1 MPLPKNDDWITNPPE
16 ALQRLN
22 TVIARIENETGVTVR
37 NFQKIDAVTNDMFR
51 DTTHLT
57 ALVGRDAFTR
67 FLAEEYGHL
76 LRD

>member
-1 MPLPKNDDWITNPPE
+1 MPKNLDWITNPPE

-37 NFQKIDAVTNDMFR
+37 NFQKIDAVTNDMFS
-51 DTTHLT
+51 DTTHLNG
-57 ALVGRDAFTR
+57 LVGRETFTR
-67 FLAEEYGHL
+67 FLAEEYGRL